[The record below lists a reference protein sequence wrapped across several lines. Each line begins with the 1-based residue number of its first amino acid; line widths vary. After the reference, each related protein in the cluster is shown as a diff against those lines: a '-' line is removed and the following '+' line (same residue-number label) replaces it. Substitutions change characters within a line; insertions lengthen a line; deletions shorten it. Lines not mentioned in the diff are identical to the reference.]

1 VFALPVSD
9 EYFTEF
15 YIVEGNLCVK
25 VHVDVYEPSGL
36 GMDDL
41 VERDIYNSFD
51 TYVHVRPVVPWS
63 SSTVMLWI
71 RRASKDEKAKEP
83 SLIGRVAHSQVLR
96 QNIEFRQVG
105 NAQAW
110 LSKGGHCALWECFLF
125 RGFKLGE
132 DGVPSTMPL
141 FGGKEFDWKTLE
153 KLWLWFENYLK
164 TKFKVHTFFTHDG
177 DALFEGTPDEE
188 KYREFLKSLGY
199 QYKPIAGNWRFKRMM
214 KRVSGRELGKTDYF
228 LGVKFG

>member
-1 VFALPVSD
+1 MPVSD

-15 YIVEGNLCVK
+15 YEVVDGLCAK

-41 VERDIYNSFD
+41 VERDIYNGFD

-63 SSTVMLWI
+63 SPTVMLWI
-71 RRASKDEKAKEP
+71 KRASKEEKAKEP

-132 DGVPSTMPL
+132 DGVPS
-141 FGGKEFDWKTLE
+141 FGGSEFDWKTLE
-153 KLWLWFENYLK
+153 KLWLWFEDYLK

>member
-132 DGVPSTMPL
+132 DGAPS
-141 FGGKEFDWKTLE
+141 FGGTDFDWKTLE
-153 KLWLWFENYLK
+153 KLWLWFEDYLK
-164 TKFKVHTFFTHDG
+164 TKFKVHTFYTHDS
-177 DALFEGTPDEE
+177 DSLYEGTPDEE
-188 KYREFLKSLGY
+188 KYIEFLKSLGY
-199 QYKPIAGNWRFKRMM
+199 QYKPTGKWRFRRMA
-214 KRVSGRELGKTDYF
+214 KT
-228 LGVKFG
+228 V